1 MRITRYRENKMDA
14 CAAFW
19 WNLYEDMP
27 YVHRPDG
34 GQTVNTPPI
43 GPEYFIK
50 HLGYGLENLDPSH
63 PNWPGLLSED
73 DILLAE
79 DNGKI
84 CGILVSSQDQ
94 EKSTGYIL
102 SAYVERTIHGRE
114 MANGLV
120 DEALHHFSELG
131 FHRAV
136 AAPRLATMEVE
147 SPIHLS
153 LLDADFAFNRIYSNE
168 CYGVFLGGSLEG
180 FQLQPEITAK
190 IDQLEKE
197 GITFE
202 RILRKDS
209 PDLRRLDTGDEIDPF
224 DEDAE
229 CTFVACHR
237 GFVVGSAH
245 GVWIFEDEGRTL
257 CMVSPFVIPS
267 YRHRGI
273 GKVLQHLGMEEAV
286 RRGAW
291 GGWVATGL
299 DNPARFIYRS
309 VGYRYWYTCSSDM
322 SKQIR

>member
-1 MRITRYRENKMDA
+1 MRIIRYKGNWADS
-14 CAAFW
+14 CAEFW
-19 WNLYEDMP
+19 WSLYEDMP

-43 GPEYFIK
+43 GPEYFVK

-84 CGILVSSQDQ
+84 CGILVSSQDH

-102 SAYVERTIHGRE
+102 SVYVERTAHGRE
-114 MANGLV
+114 MANNLV

-153 LLDADFAFNRIYSNE
+153 LLDAGFAFNEIYSNE

-190 IDQLEKE
+190 MDQLRSK
-197 GITFE
+197 GITIE
-202 RILRKDS
+202 RCVREQF
-209 PDLRRLDTGDEIDPF
+209 PFQRLDTGEEVTLG
-224 DEDAE
+224 EDSDCA
-229 CTFVACHR
+229 FVAFVD
-237 GFVVGSAH
+237 GLVVGWTFEI
-245 GVWIFEDEGRTL
+245 WIFEDEGRTL
-257 CMVSPFVIPS
+257 SMMGPTVIPS

-273 GKVLQHLGMEEAV
+273 GKAVHHLGTEEVV

-291 GGWVATGL
+291 GGWTATGL
-299 DNPARFIYRS
+299 DNQARFIYRS
-309 VGYRYWYTCSSDM
+309 VGYRYWYTCFSDM